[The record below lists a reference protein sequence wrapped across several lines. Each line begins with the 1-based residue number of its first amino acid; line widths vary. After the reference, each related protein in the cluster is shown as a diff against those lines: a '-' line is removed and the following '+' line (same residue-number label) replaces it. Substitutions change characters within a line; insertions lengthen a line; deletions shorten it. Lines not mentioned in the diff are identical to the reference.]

1 MIEVDGSFGEGGGQ
15 IIRTAVALSAITGEP
30 VEIRNIRANRPN
42 PGLQAQHLNA
52 VKAVAA
58 MTDAETEGLKLRST
72 RLKFVPQSRKALR
85 TEIDIGTAGSIT
97 LLLQCIIPV
106 ALFADGET
114 KLRIIG
120 GTDVK
125 WSPPIDFYRFV
136 FAKAL
141 AEMGCEVQISLL
153 KRGYYPKGG
162 GVVDVSVKPVRKL
175 NGFMRLEEE
184 GEEEETAGEVLVRG
198 ISHCRG
204 LPSHVAS
211 RQASSA
217 EKKLRERGYNA
228 AIEVDAGEHAAAAAV
243 AVEEAEKTEGTGK
256 GKRRGGGARET
267 VGSGITLWHNYKSG
281 SALGEPRK
289 PAESVGEEAA
299 SLILSELASAS
310 TVDVHLAD
318 QLIPYIALAEGHS
331 AFKVREITGH
341 LRTNIYIVRQFL
353 DVEIAI
359 RREDDIFIIE
369 KD

>member
-175 NGFMRLEEE
+175 NGFVRLEEE
-184 GEEEETAGEVLVRG
+184 SEEGETAGEVLVRG

-228 AIEVDAGEHAAAAAV
+228 AIEVDAGEPAAG
-243 AVEEAEKTEGTGK
+243 EEAEGVGK
-256 GKRRGGGARET
+256 KRGVRARET

-299 SLILSELASAS
+299 SLILSELESAS

-353 DVEIAI
+353 DAEIAI
-359 RREDDIFIIE
+359 RREENIFVIE

>member
-175 NGFMRLEEE
+175 NGFVRLEEE
-184 GEEEETAGEVLVRG
+184 SKEGETVGEVLVRG

-204 LPSHVAS
+204 LPSHIAS

-228 AIEVDAGEHAAAAAV
+228 AIEVDAGEHAAAVAV
-243 AVEEAEKTEGTGK
+243 AAEEAEKTGGA

-299 SLILSELASAS
+299 SLILSELESTS

-341 LRTNIYIVRQFL
+341 LRTNIYIVEKFL
-353 DVEIAI
+353 DRKIEVK
-359 RREDDIFIIE
+359 REDRIFLVE
-369 KD
+369 CEE

>member
-162 GVVDVSVKPVRKL
+162 GVVDVGVKPVRKL
-175 NGFMRLEEE
+175 NGFVRLEEVS
-184 GEEEETAGEVLVRG
+184 EEEETAGEVLVRG

-228 AIEVDAGEHAAAAAV
+228 AIEVDAGEHATATAV
-243 AVEEAEKTEGTGK
+243 AVVEERERA
-256 GKRRGGGARET
+256 GKRRGSSARET

-299 SLILSELASAS
+299 SLILSELESAS

-318 QLIPYIALAEGHS
+318 QLIPYIALAERHS

-341 LRTNIYIVRQFL
+341 LRTNIYIVRKFL

-359 RREDDIFIIE
+359 RREENIFVIE